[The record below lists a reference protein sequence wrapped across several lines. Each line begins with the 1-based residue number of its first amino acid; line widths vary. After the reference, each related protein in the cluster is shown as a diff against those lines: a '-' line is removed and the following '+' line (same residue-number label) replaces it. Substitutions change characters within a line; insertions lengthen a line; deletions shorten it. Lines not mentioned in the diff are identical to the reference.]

1 MPNLLNLRALLI
13 LGLLGLCPVAWAITP
28 EEIEARGDVVAAPIL
43 DAQEQLFPDKEIP
56 QSTIT
61 QTIIIQ
67 GGSSPDDPETYVVL
81 PEPISS
87 AQTRVEVEVEP
98 EPEPVE
104 SSTPAPRRPSASA
117 VPAGFEAFLQE
128 QTTLV
133 DVYFGGR
140 YVYSGLATFDPQ
152 FITFA
157 DPEDLLNSIPG
168 LSDITELLSIVSG
181 PMFNNEGEKCIVEF
195 QSNCGFIET
204 NSIDLIFDPATYQA
218 TFFVAPQY
226 LSLQRQQ
233 VSKFLPESTAGLSFL
248 QTLNVTATG
257 NDRTDEVTQNFNGR
271 TLIGVGGSNLQITSN
286 YSNTSEFEIDDFA
299 WQKDAAGVRYAAGLM
314 SNDRENLDFAN
325 QFDLI
330 GVSVGTN
337 LNTREDLRLTTGNR
351 IQIFLP
357 TRSRVSIYKDGRL
370 FTTEVLEAGNQE
382 LDTSNLPGGSYEVE
396 LRIDDGS
403 GERIE
408 TRFYSKNSRLPPAD
422 EAQYSVTLGQ
432 FRNTESD
439 SLLDTIN
446 ETALSAS
453 YLRRT
458 GDNSALRLG
467 GIATENTGLLEAG
480 WFQATPNFEIELAG
494 SVTSEEDYA
503 FSADV
508 VTSIFGATLTA
519 DYRQVWNENSIPIID
534 ESTLLSETSRQ
545 IGANLNLPFFNGGLN
560 LSARLN
566 RRENDDR
573 ETYSLNY
580 RFAPFRLG
588 AKSTLSPRFQYTQQ
602 NGLDTF
608 LFTLTFQA
616 DRDSWRISQASEYE
630 NRETSIGQS
639 EESIPLRVAA
649 NWTSPDTWKSLAQV
663 GFDAGRQSEESSN
676 LGANLDWRGSFGK
689 AVFNLDQNLAS
700 ADRQISWGGSYHTSV
715 VMTDSTWGYGGRMQN
730 NAAII
735 VDLKE
740 VDAEDVYFDVVV
752 NNRSRGTADPG
763 TTTIVTLPP
772 YETYD
777 VRLAARGLGFVSM
790 IDRTET
796 VTLYPGNAERL
807 VWEIE
812 QIDIVFGRIFDGQ
825 NNPISGALV
834 GGVEGLSVTDN
845 QGNFQAELSS
855 LTDELTVETRTHQ
868 CTISVPDYEAE
879 DGIGFLGDIR
889 CALTPKSGAGAQ
901 VAVRE
906 VAQADD
912 IQTISEPNL
921 SLDET
926 LPRVQVAQYEPVTSA
941 PDLPETNP
949 EGSLNSG
956 CSVLSS
962 RRVLQFA
969 AFASEKTAE
978 SILEQLRLP
987 NGSIEVFTPDA
998 SDQTL
1003 YRVIDGPYEESKEE
1017 LQDLALEFEIEK
1029 GWKPWVRDAICAE

>member
-1 MPNLLNLRALLI
+1 MPNQLNLRTLSI
-13 LGLLGLCPVAWAITP
+13 LGLLGLCPSAWAITP
-28 EEIEARGDVVAAPIL
+28 EEIEARGDVVAAPVL
-43 DAQEQLFPDKEIP
+43 EAQEQLLPDKEAP

-67 GGSSPDDPETYVVL
+67 GGSSPEDPETYVVL

-87 AQTRVEVEVEP
+87 TQTRAEVEP
-98 EPEPVE
+98 EPEVE
-104 SSTPAPRRPSASA
+104 EEATPAPRSPSASA
-117 VPAGFEAFLQE
+117 VPAGFEAFLAE

-168 LSDITELLSIVSG
+168 LSNTTELLSIVSG

-195 QSNCGFIET
+195 QSNCGFLET
-204 NSIDLIFDPATYQA
+204 DNIDLIFDPATYQA
-218 TFFVAPQY
+218 TVFVAPQY

-233 VSKFLPESTAGLSFL
+233 VSRFLPESTAGLSFL

-257 NDRTDEVTQNFNGR
+257 NDRTDEITQNFNGR
-271 TLIGVGGSNLQITSN
+271 TLIGVGGSNVQITSN

-370 FTTEVLEAGNQE
+370 FSTEVLEAGNQE

-422 EAQYSVTLGQ
+422 EAQYSITLGQ

-439 SLLDTIN
+439 SILDTID
-446 ETALSAS
+446 ETVLSAS

-458 GDNSALRLG
+458 GDNSALRIG
-467 GIATENTGLLEAG
+467 GLATENTGLLEAG
-480 WFQATPNFEIELAG
+480 WFQATPIFEIEVGG
-494 SVTSEEDYA
+494 SVTSEEDYGI
-503 FSADV
+503 SADI

-519 DYRQVWNENSIPIID
+519 DYRQVWNENSTPIID

-545 IGANLNLPFFNGGLN
+545 IGANLNLPLFNGGLN

-573 ETYSLNY
+573 ETYSINY

-588 AKSTLSPRFQYTQQ
+588 SKSTLSPRFQYTQQ

-639 EESIPLRVAA
+639 EESIPVRVNA

-663 GFDAGRQSEESSN
+663 GFDAGRQSDESSN
-676 LGANLDWRGSFGK
+676 IGANVDWRGSFGK

-700 ADRQISWGGSYHTSV
+700 ADKQLSWGGSYHTSV
-715 VMTDSTWGYGGRMQN
+715 VMTESTWGYGGRMQN

-740 VDAEDVYFDVVV
+740 VDAEDVYFDVMV

-812 QIDIVFGRIFDGQ
+812 QIDIVFGRILDSQ

-834 GGVEGLSVTDN
+834 GGVEGLAVTDD

-855 LTDELTVETRTHQ
+855 LTTELTAETRTHQ
-868 CTISVPDYEAE
+868 CTVGVPEYEAE

-889 CALTPKSGAGAQ
+889 CNLTPKAGASTQ
-901 VAVRE
+901 VANIE
-906 VAQADD
+906 VSQPSAAEAIVEADLVVEETT
-912 IQTISEPNL
+912 TI
-921 SLDET
+921 
-926 LPRVQVAQYEPVTSA
+926 LP
-941 PDLPETNP
+941 LPETEP
-949 EGSLNSG
+949 EPSPSPVREQGTLNSG
-956 CSVLSS
+956 CPVSES

-969 AFASEKTAE
+969 AFASEETAE

-987 NGSIEVFTPDA
+987 NGSIEIFTPEN

-1017 LQDLALEFEIEK
+1017 LQDLALEFEVEK
-1029 GWKPWVRDAICAE
+1029 GWKPWVRDAICSE